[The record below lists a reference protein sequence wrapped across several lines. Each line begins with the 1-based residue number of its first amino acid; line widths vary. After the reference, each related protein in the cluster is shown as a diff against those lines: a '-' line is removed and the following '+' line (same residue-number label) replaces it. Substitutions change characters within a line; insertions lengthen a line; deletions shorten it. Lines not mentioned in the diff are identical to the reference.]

1 MSMSFFYE
9 NYPAGCRGD
18 GCRGDTRENSVSL
31 DCSHQYTHYIHHEY
45 IVDGHGQIGHQ
56 MLLSRV
62 VYCMVVL

>member
-1 MSMSFFYE
+1 MSMSMSFFY
-9 NYPAGCRGD
+9 YPA

-62 VYCMVVL
+62 VLY